1 MKKLIAISALAAL
14 SVTAGNA
21 IAAGNAAAGQTK
33 SAACAACHGADGN
46 SVINPVWPSLAGQH
60 ESYIV
65 KQLGELKGGARKD
78 PTMAPMAAPLSEQ
91 DMADLAAYF
100 SSQARKP
107 AVADAD
113 KVALGKQIYHGG
125 NPTTGV
131 PACMACHGPKGV
143 GNAAA
148 NFPSLSHQNA
158 AYTAKQLKAF
168 RDGSR
173 ANDLN
178 GMMRDTA
185 KFMSDAEIDAVSAYI
200 QGLH

>member
-21 IAAGNAAAGQTK
+21 MAAGNAGAGQTK

-46 SVINPVWPSLAGQH
+46 SVVNPVWPSLAGQH

-65 KQLGELKGGARKD
+65 KQLMELKDGTRKD
-78 PTMAPMAAPLSEQ
+78 PTMSPMAAPLSEA
-91 DMADLAAYF
+91 DMADLAAYY
-100 SSQARKP
+100 SAQPRKP
-107 AVADAD
+107 GQADPAQ
-113 KVALGKQIYHGG
+113 VELGKQIYHGG
-125 NPTTGV
+125 NMKSGV
-131 PACMACHGPKGV
+131 PACMACHGPDASGV
-143 GNAAA
+143 PAA
-148 NFPSLSHQNA
+148 NFPSLSNQNA

-178 GMMRDTA
+178 GMMGNTA
-185 KFMSDAEIDAVSAYI
+185 KFMTDAEIEAVASYI
-200 QGLH
+200 QGLR